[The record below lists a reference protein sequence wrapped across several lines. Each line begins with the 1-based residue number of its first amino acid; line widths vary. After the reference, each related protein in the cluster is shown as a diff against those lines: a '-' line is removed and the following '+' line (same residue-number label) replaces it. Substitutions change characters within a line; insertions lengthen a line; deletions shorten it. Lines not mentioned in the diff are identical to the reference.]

1 MSLLILNKKSCHI
14 SIRLQNNLMI
24 TLISDLVE
32 IRLKFSM
39 LQRLL
44 KEEKNKTG
52 FTSLPSTTNI
62 LINLESIDDALK
74 FVKFSKYIPNHSQLA
89 LNFGSYSKIKIF
101 SISNNKIQNKVK
113 KIIHFFM
120 LMIKLFLKLNYRNN
134 LSIKIS
140 SFNIWV
146 F

>member
-1 MSLLILNKKSCHI
+1 
-14 SIRLQNNLMI
+14 MI
-24 TLISDLVE
+24 ALISDLVE

-52 FTSLPSTTNI
+52 FASLPSTTNI

-89 LNFGSYSKIKIF
+89 LNFRSYSKIKIF
-101 SISNNKIQNKVK
+101 SISFNKIQNKV
-113 KIIHFFM
+113 
-120 LMIKLFLKLNYRNN
+120 IKNYNFLHVNDKVISKLNYCNN
-134 LSIKIS
+134 
-140 SFNIWV
+140 
-146 F
+146 